1 MQNNHIAFSF
11 NSLEKKNN
19 EVYLFSFKVLTL
31 FDEHMSLKTTS
42 LYENNNE
49 KQIVTSPWLVMKA
62 ISPSNKGNKIDCTSD
77 GALSMSSNTTQYP
90 FRTA

>member
-49 KQIVTSPWLVMKA
+49 KQIVTSP
-62 ISPSNKGNKIDCTSD
+62 
-77 GALSMSSNTTQYP
+77 
-90 FRTA
+90 